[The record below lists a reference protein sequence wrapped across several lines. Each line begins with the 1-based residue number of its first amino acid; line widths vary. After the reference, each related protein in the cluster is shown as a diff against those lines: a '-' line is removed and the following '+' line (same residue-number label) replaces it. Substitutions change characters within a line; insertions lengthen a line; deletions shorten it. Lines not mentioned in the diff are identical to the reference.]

1 MNRLPK
7 LALLVIAILA
17 LNPQRANAS
26 WVSHWL
32 GLDHHTSAPVPTP
45 TPIVQTVYAPPT
57 TITIIQ
63 PYSPPLTV
71 SSSPVASSG
80 MPQASTYLPSAT
92 TLPVT
97 GPKFNIALLLALATM
112 SFLATNYVVAY
123 NRFRKS
129 VRSIDIL

>member
-17 LNPQRANAS
+17 LNPQPANAS

-45 TPIVQTVYAPPT
+45 IPIIQTVYAQPT

-63 PYSPPLTV
+63 PYSPLPTN
-71 SSSPVASSG
+71 SYSPVASTNT
-80 MPQASTYLPSAT
+80 PNVT

-97 GPKFNIALLLALATM
+97 GPELDIALLFALATI
-112 SFLATNYVVAY
+112 SLLATKYVVAY
-123 NRFRKS
+123 SRFRKS

>member
-45 TPIVQTVYAPPT
+45 IPIIQTVYAQPT

-63 PYSPPLTV
+63 PYSPLPTN
-71 SSSPVASSG
+71 SYSPVASTNS
-80 MPQASTYLPSAT
+80 PSVT

-97 GPKFNIALLLALATM
+97 GPELDIALLFALATI
-112 SFLATNYVVAY
+112 SLLATKYVVAY
-123 NRFRKS
+123 SRFRKS

>member
-45 TPIVQTVYAPPT
+45 IPIIQTVYAQPT

-63 PYSPPLTV
+63 PYSPLPTN
-71 SSSPVASSG
+71 SYSPVASTNA
-80 MPQASTYLPSAT
+80 PNVT

-97 GPKFNIALLLALATM
+97 GPELDIALLFALATI
-112 SFLATNYVVAY
+112 SLLATKYVVAY
-123 NRFRKS
+123 SRFRKS